1 MLFVDVSLFVVEFD
15 RGWLGELFFEQAL
28 QEFDFLGGLLGVVQA
43 VVHAD
48 AHVRDLPDALP
59 EVEVPLA
66 AFGPR
71 PKDVLP
77 VHRLSSKLLYS
88 HIRLH
93 ERERCVVPLS
103 EPIRRRVVKVA
114 FPPLVHCVKNLFL
127 KRTRIE
133 MNCDY
138 N

>member
-15 RGWLGELFFEQAL
+15 RGWLGELLFEQAL

-77 VHRLSSKLLYS
+77 VHRLSPKLLDRY
-88 HIRLH
+88 IRLH
-93 ERERCVVPLS
+93 ERDRRVVTLS
-103 EPIRRRVVKVA
+103 EPVRRRVVKV
-114 FPPLVHCVKNLFL
+114 FLPSLIHRVKDL
-127 KRTRIE
+127 
-133 MNCDY
+133 
-138 N
+138 